1 MDFKS
6 IITAALSIGIL
17 GAALGAILAFASKIF
32 HVEKDER
39 IALVQECLPGANC
52 GGCGQPGCGGA
63 AEAIVKGTAPVNVCP
78 VGGAEVAA
86 KIAAIMGV
94 EAVEGAKQVAFVA
107 CQGCREVA
115 KDKFNY
121 YGAKDC
127 QEAAAVM
134 GGEKACEYGCL
145 GYGSCVKACKFG
157 AIKVNEKG
165 IAEVDPEKCTG
176 CGACIAACPK
186 GVVKFV
192 TYGKAV
198 KIACNSKDKGKNV
211 KVNCE
216 VGCISCNACV
226 KNCPFEAITMVNN
239 LPVID
244 YDKCRECLV
253 CVSKCKPG
261 VIVSSIERRKF
272 TIKEENCIGCGLCAK
287 NCPQEAISG
296 EKKVPH
302 VIDQEKC
309 IGCGICF
316 DKCKKDAIIKS

>member
-1 MDFKS
+1 MVKS
-6 IITAALSIGIL
+6 LLLAGGIMGVL
-17 GAALGAILAFASKIF
+17 GVVFAIVLVIAEKAFY
-32 HVEKDER
+32 VEVDER
-39 IALVQECLPGANC
+39 VTAVRECLPGANC
-52 GGCGQPGCGGA
+52 GGCGKAGCDA
-63 AEAIVKGTAPVNVCP
+63 LAEAIVKGEVPVNQCP
-78 VGGAEVAA
+78 VGGADAAA
-86 KIAAIMGV
+86 KIAEILGV
-94 EAVEGAKQVAFVA
+94 EASTGARQVAFVA
-107 CQGCREVA
+107 CQGCKEVA

-127 QEAAAVM
+127 KEAAAVM

-176 CGACIAACPK
+176 CGACVAACPK

-192 TYGKAV
+192 TYGKVV
-198 KIACNSKDKGKNV
+198 KIACNSKDKGKAV

-226 KNCPFEAITMVNN
+226 KNCPFEAITMENN

-253 CVSKCKPG
+253 CVSKCKQG
-261 VIVSSIERRKF
+261 TIVSSIERRKF
-272 TIKEENCIGCGLCAK
+272 TINAENCIGCGLCAK

-296 EKKVPH
+296 EKKEAH

-316 DKCKKDAIIKS
+316 EKCKKDAVIKG

>member
-1 MDFKS
+1 M
-6 IITAALSIGIL
+6 G
-17 GAALGAILAFASKIF
+17 ALGVIFGIVLVIAEKAFY
-32 HVEKDER
+32 VEVDER
-39 IALVQECLPGANC
+39 VTLVRECLPGANC
-52 GGCGQPGCGGA
+52 GGCGFAGCDALADAIVNKGA
-63 AEAIVKGTAPVNVCP
+63 AINTCP
-78 VGGAEVAA
+78 VGGADAAA
-86 KIAAIMGV
+86 KIGEILGI
-94 EAVEGAKQVAFVA
+94 EAVAGAKQVAFVA
-107 CQGCREVA
+107 CQGCKEVA
-115 KDKFNY
+115 KDRFNY

-127 QEAAAVM
+127 KEAAAVM
-134 GGEKACEYGCL
+134 GGEKACDYGCL

-198 KIACNSKDKGKNV
+198 KIACNSKDKGKAV

-226 KNCPFEAITMVNN
+226 KNCPFEAITMENN

-253 CVSKCKPG
+253 CVSKCKQG
-261 VIVSSIERRKF
+261 TIVSNIERRKF

-287 NCPQEAISG
+287 NCPMEAISG
-296 EKKVPH
+296 EKKAPH

-316 DKCKKDAIIKS
+316 DKCKKDAIIKG